1 MSVLAPDKSRERV
14 LEEGDDAVVLG
25 LAREEVHMLRHQL
38 AEAIELLERLQDFVH
53 AVDVFVGIHGAVDLL
68 VLAHDGGFGD
78 VLPAAWPRER

>member
-1 MSVLAPDKSRERV
+1 M
-14 LEEGDDAVVLG
+14 EEGDDAVVPG

>member
-1 MSVLAPDKSRERV
+1 MSVLAPEKSRERV

-25 LAREEVHMLRHQL
+25 LAREEVYMLRHQV
-38 AEAIELLERLQDFVH
+38 AEAIELLQRLQDFVH